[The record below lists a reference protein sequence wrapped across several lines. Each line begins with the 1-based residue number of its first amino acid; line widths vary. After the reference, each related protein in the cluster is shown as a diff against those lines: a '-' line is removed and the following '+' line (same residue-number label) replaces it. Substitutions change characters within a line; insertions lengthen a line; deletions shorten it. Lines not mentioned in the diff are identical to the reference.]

1 MDVGVLP
8 FSSGAYSNGPL
19 YSATFVSF
27 KLKPELLIRGR
38 RSDSF
43 LSIFLFKKKETFGGK
58 YLEKAF
64 SSQVRAKL
72 AQGFFSKTDFQ
83 ELQRVK
89 VKEKMKARTI

>member
-38 RSDSF
+38 RFDSF

-58 YLEKAF
+58 YLERLFLLKLGQNWLRD
-64 SSQVRAKL
+64 SLAKL
-72 AQGFFSKTDFQ
+72 IFKSYR
-83 ELQRVK
+83 E
-89 VKEKMKARTI
+89 